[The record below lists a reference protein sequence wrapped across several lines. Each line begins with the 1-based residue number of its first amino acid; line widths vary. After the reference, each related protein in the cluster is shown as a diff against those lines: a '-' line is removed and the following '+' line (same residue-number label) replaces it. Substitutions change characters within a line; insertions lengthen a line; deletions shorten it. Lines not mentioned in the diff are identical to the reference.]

1 MGNDF
6 FFSPSHLFAFQK
18 PCTQVLHLSIDRST
32 LQIFTMV
39 QQQHKEVKKE
49 RKEKKRP
56 LEDGKKKHC
65 KEVKKKLRK
74 WGEKGALNGASTRAK

>member
-56 LEDGKKKHC
+56 LEDGKKKT
-65 KEVKKKLRK
+65 LQR
-74 WGEKGALNGASTRAK
+74 GEKKIKKVGGKRSTKWS